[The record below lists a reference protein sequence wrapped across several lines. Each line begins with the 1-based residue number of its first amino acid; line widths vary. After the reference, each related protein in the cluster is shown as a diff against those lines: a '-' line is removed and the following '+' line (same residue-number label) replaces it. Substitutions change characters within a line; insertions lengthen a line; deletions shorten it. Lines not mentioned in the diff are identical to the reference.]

1 MGFREDVIAIIRNM
15 SANGQITGAPG
26 PTGPAG
32 PAGPEGPQG
41 ETGPAGSIT
50 NLNNGQWIT
59 SRNAANTGDV
69 NALRVNASD
78 QVEISAGSQVIVKPI
93 GSAQNGAV
101 GYARVVGGGGANQV
115 WGWTI
120 EADDT
125 GLVRTRDGTGALRA
139 PVYIRV
145 GGTDTLSADPS
156 GNVYVVANVSALSFT
171 DRTPGYVGDALAE
184 IAGIRTD
191 AEGQIDHATL
201 PEFVRHYPERAAGV
215 PAEPTVVESGMVGKL
230 AEPDGLMLD
239 GMQADAPTAPAE
251 MPTEPQ
257 IERNLGNMVTM
268 LTVAVQQLAARIEAL
283 EAAQA

>member
-201 PEFVRHYPERAAGV
+201 PEFVRHYPERPV
-215 PAEPTVVESGMVGKL
+215 ESMPAEPNVESGLAGGKL
-230 AEPDGLMLD
+230 TEPDGPIE
-239 GMQADAPTAPAE
+239 GSAQSNAPTELDEPA
-251 MPTEPQ
+251 
-257 IERNLGNMVTM
+257 IERNLGNMVTL
-268 LTVAVQQLAARIEAL
+268 LTVAVQQLTARLEAL
-283 EAAQA
+283 EGRQA